1 MTKNFN
7 EKSFTFFTINYI
19 VGFGFISTIISLIN
33 LNIYGIITMLIT
45 ALITFGVSLVFSRM
59 ANNYKNEYGGS
70 YAYAKKL
77 NNKHFSFFVGW
88 NQYIQGPILAS
99 SSPLFLASAASYL
112 TNDETIIWIIR
123 AVSVLIFIILILI
136 STLGLKLNK
145 YIILGSGIVKWAIL
159 LTGLIITVYLSVQN
173 KFDIQITQDNANSKL
188 IAYSIFA
195 NVILFMY
202 AFGGIEDVSA
212 LSKDVKFKN
221 FRKILMI
228 SFAFILTF
236 YFVFYIVMLGAGRT
250 NLRNFSQ
257 IFQTVLGA
265 TGIWLFVIGLLFNG
279 ISSKI
284 SISIS
289 TSRKLVPL
297 AEDGFLFKWLTK
309 KNTRDEYRN
318 AIWFSAIVTIVSMI
332 IFWLIPTLLSIEDFF
347 SSVIELGSVAF
358 LLQYFLTFV
367 TALLL
372 HRKKEVKIPIWEQII
387 YFIAMA
393 AILLALIVFL
403 FPFVIAHSWSQENT
417 IILVSYI
424 LFIASGYGIQLVMTL
439 IKNRKNKK
447 VEMKQDVSQQDIQ
460 SV

>member
-1 MTKNFN
+1 MNKNFN

-19 VGFGFISTIISLIN
+19 VGFGFITTIISLIN
-33 LNIYGIITMLIT
+33 INIYGIITMLLT

-59 ANNYKNEYGGS
+59 ANNYKDEYGGS

-112 TNDETIIWIIR
+112 PHISSEAINWIR
-123 AVSVLIFIILILI
+123 VASVGLFILLVLI

-145 YIILGSGIVKWAIL
+145 YIIFGSGIVKWAIL
-159 LTGLIITVYLSVQN
+159 LTALIITFYLSINN
-173 KFDIQITQDNANSKL
+173 KFNIEFSTSNQDNKL

-195 NVILFMY
+195 NVISFMY

-236 YFVFYIVMLGAGRT
+236 YFVFYIVMLGSGNT
-250 NLRNFSQ
+250 KLSNFSQ
-257 IFQTVLGA
+257 IFGKVLGT

-297 AEDGFLFKWLTK
+297 AEDGFLFKWLLN
-309 KNTRDEYRN
+309 KNKRDEYRN
-318 AIWFSAIVTIVSMI
+318 AIWFSAIVTIISML

-347 SSVIELGSVAF
+347 ESVIELGSVAF

-372 HRKKEVKIPIWEQII
+372 ERKKEVTIPLWERII
-387 YFIAMA
+387 YMIAMLV
-393 AILLALIVFL
+393 ILLALIVFL
-403 FPFVIAHSWSQENT
+403 FPFVIGHSWSKENT

-424 LFIASGYGIQLVMTL
+424 IFIIIGYVIQFVVSLV
-439 IKNRKNKK
+439 KK
-447 VEMKQDVSQQDIQ
+447 
-460 SV
+460 